1 MTEWNAS
8 DYSRQSSLQEA
19 MAGEILTLLDLG
31 GAERILDVGCGDGK
45 ITARIAERVPRG
57 SVLGV
62 DPSRDMIAF
71 ASGHFAPSA
80 GSNLRFE
87 VADARRLPYRRE
99 FDLVVSF
106 NALHW
111 VPEQE
116 DALRSIRS
124 ALRPGD
130 RAILRFVPQG
140 ERKSLEDVIE
150 DVRGSADW
158 TDDFRGFQCP
168 YTHPTAE
175 EYRALAER
183 NGLRVDGIR
192 VRDEAWDF
200 RTRGAFTA
208 FCRATFIAWTSRL
221 PEARWDRFIDDVL
234 DRYRAMAAGRPEEAN
249 TFKFYQM
256 DVALTM
262 PQDPGGEEPGEAN

>member
-1 MTEWNAS
+1 MTEWNAG

-71 ASGHFAPSA
+71 AAGHFAPSVR
-80 GSNLRFE
+80 SNLRFE

-116 DALRSIRS
+116 DALRSIS
-124 ALRPGD
+124 SSLRPGG

-140 ERKSLEDVIE
+140 GRKSLEDVIE
-150 DVRGSADW
+150 DVRGSAAW
-158 TDDFRGFQCP
+158 SDDFRGFRPP
-168 YTHPTAE
+168 YTHPTTE

-183 NGLRVDGIR
+183 IGLRVDGIR
-192 VRDEAWDF
+192 IRDEAWDF
-200 RTRGAFTA
+200 GTRGAFTA
-208 FCRATFIAWTSRL
+208 FCRATFGAWTSHL
-221 PEARWDRFIDDVL
+221 PEDRWDRFIDDVL
-234 DRYRAMAAGRPEEAN
+234 DRYRSVAAGRPEEAN

-256 DVALTM
+256 DVILTM
-262 PQDPGGEEPGEAN
+262 PRDPGEDKPGEAT

>member
-1 MTEWNAS
+1 MTEWAAG
-8 DYSRQSSLQEA
+8 DYSRHSSLQEA
-19 MAGEILTLLDLG
+19 MAGQILALLELG
-31 GAERILDVGCGDGK
+31 EEERILDLGCGDGK
-45 ITARIAERVPRG
+45 ITARIAGRVPRG

-62 DPSRDMIAF
+62 DPSRDMIAY
-71 ASGHFAPSA
+71 ASNHIPPSV

-87 VADARRLPYRRE
+87 VADARRLPYRSE

-116 DALRSIRS
+116 DALHSIRS
-124 ALRPGD
+124 ALRPAG

-140 ERKSLEDVIE
+140 ERTSLEDVIE
-150 DVRGSADW
+150 DVRQSAGW
-158 TDDFRGFQCP
+158 ADFFGGFERP
-168 YTHPTAE
+168 YTHHTPE
-175 EYRALAER
+175 DYRALAER

-200 RTRGAFTA
+200 GTRDAFAA
-208 FCRATFIAWTSRL
+208 FCHATFSAWTGRL
-221 PEARWDRFIDDVL
+221 PEDRWDRFIDEVL
-234 DRYRAMAAGRPEEAN
+234 DRYRTVAAVRPEEAN

-256 DVALTM
+256 DVELTL
-262 PQDPGGEEPGEAN
+262 PPGSSPPEPAVAT